1 MELSRDAHA
10 FACISGYHYFT
21 KQQIAGPN
29 CMAVKVFIADDHGV
43 VREALKKL
51 IDSNPA
57 FQVIGEA
64 SGGQEVIEKVTELK
78 PDVVIMDLGMP
89 GIDGVK
95 ATATLIK
102 NNPLTKVIALTAHE
116 EGAYIRDC
124 LAAGAKGYVLKRSL
138 AEELQLAL
146 TVVSRG
152 GTYLD
157 PLVSTKLQ
165 DLLSEPQEVSTNKLS
180 EREIQVVKLI
190 ARGLSA
196 KETSKELNIS
206 VKTVE
211 TYKLRAMEK
220 LALTSR
226 ADLVKHAVEHGWLQ
240 DESGV

>member
-1 MELSRDAHA
+1 
-10 FACISGYHYFT
+10 
-21 KQQIAGPN
+21 
-29 CMAVKVFIADDHGV
+29 MAVRVFIADDHGV
-43 VREALKKL
+43 VREALKRL
-51 IDSNPA
+51 IDSNPD
-57 FQVIGEA
+57 FQVVGEA
-64 SGGQEVIEKVTELK
+64 SGGLEVLQKVIDTK

-89 GIDGVK
+89 GLDGVK
-95 ATATLIK
+95 CTASLIK
-102 NNPLTKVIALTAHE
+102 ANPLTKVIALTAHE
-116 EGAYIRDC
+116 EAAYIKDC

-157 PLVSTKLQ
+157 PLVSAKLQ
-165 DLLSEPQEVSTNKLS
+165 ELLSEPAESITNKLS

-196 KETSKELNIS
+196 KETSKQLTIS

-220 LALTSR
+220 LGLSSR
-226 ADLVKHAVEHGWLQ
+226 SELVKYAMEHGWLM
-240 DESGV
+240 DDPSKEAI